1 MGKLLEA
8 LKKQL
13 QALEQHKNTP
23 RPDPVTDPAGAYA
36 HLEKEKRLAY
46 KRTLMCQGLNEAFS
60 RLKPEQRAAF
70 YQQSVNPRRRSR
82 MALAEFERRSVAA
95 NNAQNQEQA
104 LRAFLLNDDS
114 FGCPW
119 RTVLPIMEAL
129 LRENHLADE
138 VQALAGA
145 SDEERALGYFRHMST
160 VMRFDLFRRAVTA
173 ERKQRYESDYIEN
186 LTAENKLEGQLLGD
200 NFYGEGKSWQQ
211 GIEQLEA
218 LLPPQE
224 LEQIAARFENIP
236 DPEHSDKLVSPEQ
249 TRLEELRAQAA
260 EDPKKLALVNQAA
273 QILRYPSNAY
283 LGYLDSK
290 SRDADS
296 MADDIQKHGLEQY
309 LDGHENG
316 ILKGKLRDTKGPGA
330 RFATYNPVDVTPR
343 YRNEMGQVDLGV
355 ELTEPELNA
364 LNQGGSLPVAADAKQ
379 AMLDIIAGFEAIGEK
394 RYWIPEAANILSGS
408 LENPTKVRYLS
419 EQGNKKY
426 AFWPLVKAKEAL
438 RKAVQEGDWA
448 GIETHSAEY
457 QRIKAITDRMMET
470 ARKANALPVFPGN
483 LNSTRVDQDNRLNP
497 MPTEYLEDYTAHSRV
512 NGAFVLYAVCKNL
525 GVSPADMLDNPGQVF
540 RRQAEQFIQSRML
553 DSFRQEPAGARLA
566 KSLNGELQLAAEQ
579 EWSRTLTGL
588 NRGGDTLASLCA
600 NQADRETVIGRNF
613 SALASANYAVGVET
627 RPWRAMAFASPER
640 KALIARMA
648 LLLPEEQLDLK
659 ALGLKL
665 LQPDWE
671 KTLDPTA
678 EIKRLRK
685 AGQLDYAAIS
695 ARSRQMVQDAIEA
708 ETNLHGGQKA
718 AFYRRAALQ
727 NYRYIMQSAPQAER
741 ETEGFKTMA
750 AHAAELQEQE
760 VQAFRVGRSAD
771 YGDWRNELD
780 TQYQS
785 LSRDKS
791 GWFLSTRNSPEY
803 ARMMKGVQRFRAKLD
818 LLAGLEP
825 AGMSQEELAQLRQC
839 DFAELYQQA
848 RRGCVDYV
856 CEKTNY
862 GNDNILHS
870 AGRAR
875 RRDAMRVTRLL
886 GDLADQCSLRSPA
899 MALKENTELEVLGK
913 RGSERWQSRN
923 GELSAAKALCGIYL
937 EQQGVSWERQ
947 KRMLA
952 QEKLPRLLDN
962 VRGRPQFRRMA
973 RDLQSNG
980 LCGTVVRGT
989 SALAAAYN
997 KAGEELQKEQ
1007 QRRAPKRQA
1016 QILQED
1022 PAPQIQPE

>member
-23 RPDPVTDPAGAYA
+23 RPDHVTDPAGAYA

-46 KRTLMCQGLNEAFS
+46 KRALMCQGLNEAFS

-82 MALAEFERRSVAA
+82 MAQAEFERRSVAA
-95 NNAQNQEQA
+95 NNARDQEQA

-129 LRENHLADE
+129 LRENHQADE
-138 VQALAGA
+138 IQALAGA

-160 VMRFDLFRRAVTA
+160 VMRFDLFRQAVTP
-173 ERKQRYESDYIEN
+173 ERKHRYEADYIEH

-211 GIEQLEA
+211 GIEQLET
-218 LLPPQE
+218 LLAPQE
-224 LEQIAARFENIP
+224 LEQIAAGFDNIP
-236 DPEHSDKLVSPEQ
+236 DPEQGDKLVSPEQ
-249 TRLEELRAQAA
+249 ARLEELRAQAA
-260 EDPKKLALVNQAA
+260 EDPKKLALIDRAA
-273 QILRYPSNAY
+273 EILRYPSNAY

-343 YRNEMGQVDLGV
+343 YRNEMGQVELGV

-394 RYWIPEAANILSGS
+394 SYWIPEAADILSGS

-419 EQGNKKY
+419 EQGDKKY

-438 RKAVQEGDWA
+438 RKAVRERDWA

-483 LNSTRVDQDNRLNP
+483 VNSTRVDRDNQLNP

-540 RRQAEQFIQSRML
+540 RRQAEQFMQSRML
-553 DSFRQEPAGARLA
+553 HSFRQESAGARLA
-566 KSLNGELQLAAEQ
+566 KSLNSELQLAAEQ

-588 NRGGDTLASLCA
+588 NRGGDALASLCA
-600 NQADRETVIGRNF
+600 KKEDRETAIGRNF
-613 SALASANYAVGVET
+613 SALASANYAVGLET
-627 RPWRAMAFASPER
+627 RPWRAMAFANPER

-671 KTLDPTA
+671 KTLNPTA

-685 AGQLDYAAIS
+685 AGQLNYAAIT
-695 ARSRQMVQDAIEA
+695 ARSRQMVQDAIDAEA
-708 ETNLHGGQKA
+708 ELHGGQKA
-718 AFYRRAALQ
+718 IFYQKAALQ
-727 NYRYIMQSAPQAER
+727 NYRYLLQSAPQAER
-741 ETEGFKTMA
+741 ETAGFKAMA
-750 AHAAELQEQE
+750 AHAAELQEQA
-760 VQAFRVGRSAD
+760 VRHFMHDNFVG
-771 YGDWRNELD
+771 YGSFLSGFNQEYQVLD
-780 TQYQS
+780 
-785 LSRDKS
+785 RDKS
-791 GWFLSTRNSPEY
+791 GWFLSTQNSPEY
-803 ARMMKGVQRFRAKLD
+803 ERMMKGVRRFKAKLD
-818 LLAGLEP
+818 LLAGIEP
-825 AGMSQEELAQLRQC
+825 QGMNQEELEQLRQSDC
-839 DFAELYQQA
+839 AELYQQA
-848 RRGCVDYV
+848 RRGCMDYL

-862 GNDNILHS
+862 GNDVILHS
-870 AGRAR
+870 AGRVR
-875 RRDAMRVTRLL
+875 RQAAMNMAKLL
-886 GDLADQCSLRSPA
+886 GSLADGCSLRSPA
-899 MALKENTELEVLGK
+899 MALKENTELEVLSK
-913 RGSERWQSRN
+913 RGSQRWQSRN

-947 KRMLA
+947 ARLLS
-952 QEKLPRLLDN
+952 QQKLPDALNEIRS
-962 VRGRPQFRRMA
+962 RPQFRRMA
-973 RDLQSNG
+973 KDLQSNG
-980 LCGTVVRGT
+980 LCGMVVRGA
-989 SALAAAYN
+989 SALAGAYN
-997 KAGEELQKEQ
+997 KAGEELRREQ
-1007 QRRAPKRQA
+1007 TRRAPK
-1016 QILQED
+1016 LQ
-1022 PAPQIQPE
+1022 PQIAPEEHQL

>member
-23 RPDPVTDPAGAYA
+23 RPDYTTDPAGYFA
-36 HLEKEKRLAY
+36 HLEQEKRLAY
-46 KRTLMCQGLNEAFS
+46 KRTLMSRGLNEAFS

-95 NNAQNQEQA
+95 NNARDQEQA

-119 RTVLPIMEAL
+119 RTVLPIMEEL

-173 ERKQRYESDYIEN
+173 ERKQRYESDYIEH
-186 LTAENKLEGQLLGD
+186 LTAKNKLEGQLLGD

-211 GIEQLEA
+211 GIQQLKT
-218 LLPPQE
+218 LLEPRE
-224 LEQIAARFENIP
+224 LEQIAAGFESIP
-236 DPEHSDKLVSPEQ
+236 DPEQGDKLVSPEQ
-249 TRLEELRAQAA
+249 ARLEELRAQAA
-260 EDPKKLALVNQAA
+260 GDPVKLALVDRAA
-273 QILRYPSNAY
+273 GILRYPSNAY
-283 LGYLDSK
+283 LAYLDSK
-290 SRDADS
+290 SRDADE
-296 MADDIQKHGLEQY
+296 MADGLQKHSLEQY

-316 ILKGKLRDTKGPGA
+316 ILKGKLRDTRNQGA
-330 RFATYNPVDVTPR
+330 RFATYNPLDVTPR
-343 YRNEMGQVDLGV
+343 YRNEKGQVDLGV
-355 ELTEPELNA
+355 ELTQPELNA
-364 LNQGGSLPVAADAKQ
+364 LNQGGQLPLDADARQ
-379 AMLDIIAGFEAIGEK
+379 ALLDIAKGFAAIGEK
-394 RYWIPEAANILSGS
+394 NYWIPEAVGILEGS
-408 LENPTKVRYLS
+408 PEHPIRVVYKA

-457 QRIKAITDRMMET
+457 QRIKGITDQMMQI
-470 ARKANALPVFPGN
+470 ARNANALPVFPGN

-512 NGAFVLYAVCKNL
+512 NGAYVLYTVSKNI
-525 GVSPADMLDNPGQVF
+525 GVSMEALLDNPGQVF
-540 RRQAEQFIQSRML
+540 RQQADQFIQSRML

-588 NRGGDTLASLCA
+588 NRGGDALASLCA
-600 NQADRETVIGRNF
+600 KKEDRETAIGRNF
-613 SALASANYAVGVET
+613 SALASANYAVGLET

-640 KALIARMA
+640 KTLIARMA
-648 LLLPEEQLDLK
+648 LLLPEEQLNLK
-659 ALGLKL
+659 DLGLKL
-665 LQPDWE
+665 LKPDWE
-671 KTLDPTA
+671 RTVNPAA
-678 EIKRLRK
+678 EIRRLRK

-695 ARSRQMVQDAIEA
+695 ARSRQMVRDAIEA

-760 VQAFRVGRSAD
+760 VQAFRVGKSAD
-771 YGDWRNELD
+771 YDDWRNELD

-803 ARMMKGVQRFRAKLD
+803 DRMMKGVRRFCAKLD

-825 AGMSQEELAQLRQC
+825 AGMSQEELAQLRHC
-839 DFAELYQQA
+839 DFAELYQQT

-875 RRDAMRVTRLL
+875 RRDAMRVARLL

-899 MALKENTELEVLGK
+899 MALKENTELEVLSK

-952 QEKLPRLLDN
+952 QEKLPGLLDDI
-962 VRGRPQFRRMA
+962 RGRPQFRRMA
-973 RDLQSNG
+973 RDLQSSG
-980 LCGTVVRGT
+980 LCGMVVRGA
-989 SALAAAYN
+989 SALVGAYN
-997 KAGEELQKEQ
+997 KAGEALQKER
-1007 QRRAPKRQA
+1007 QRRAPQRQA
-1016 QILQED
+1016 GLAQEG
-1022 PAPQIQPE
+1022 PEPQAQA